1 MKNPTTETTPRLSA
15 REFLALGMAGIAYIK
30 PRQVEGAQ
38 HFAIH
43 TADGAEVALA
53 ESWEDALATVRAND
67 LEPVSLH

>member
-1 MKNPTTETTPRLSA
+1 MKNPTTETTPPLTA
-15 REFLALGMAGIAYIK
+15 REFLALGMAGIAYVRAK
-30 PRQVEGAQ
+30 QVEGAK

-53 ESWEDALATVRAND
+53 ESWEEALETLRAND